1 MTLTDSQGRWIN
13 YLRLSITDRC
23 NLRCTYCMPPEGIP
37 KLTHSDILSYEDLHR
52 IARQAVG
59 LGLDKIRITGG
70 EPLVRKGVVG
80 FLERLAT
87 IAGLTELVLSTNG
100 VLLRQ
105 MARDLRRAGVQ
116 RLNVSLDSLKPE
128 TFARITRGGDLQQV
142 LDGLDAAELAGFP
155 PVKIN
160 MVVMRGINDAEVLD
174 FAALTLR
181 KACTV
186 RFIEYMPTMLD
197 PEWHSLWVPG
207 RELLERIERR
217 YALRPLDVT
226 DRAGPARNFRIVGAA
241 GTLGVITPVSHH
253 FCDRC
258 NRIRLTATGMARGC
272 LFAGYGVDLKPY
284 LRAGDEALREVL
296 RQVVTR
302 KPVWHN
308 LLAAQPAYSPF
319 AMAHIGG

>member
-1 MTLTDSQGRWIN
+1 
-13 YLRLSITDRC
+13 
-23 NLRCTYCMPPEGIP
+23 MPPEGVP
-37 KLTHSDILSYEDLHR
+37 KLSHSDILSYEDLHR
-52 IARQAVG
+52 IACQAVG

-80 FLERLAT
+80 FLEKLAA
-87 IAGLTELVLSTNG
+87 IPGLTELVLSTNG

-142 LDGLDAAELAGFP
+142 LDGLDAAAQAGFP

-160 MVVMRGINDAEVLD
+160 MVVMRGVNDDEVLD
-174 FAALTLR
+174 FAALTLH
-181 KACTV
+181 KAFTV

-197 PEWHSLWVPG
+197 PDWRSLWVPG
-207 RELLERIERR
+207 RELLERIEQR
-217 YALRPLDVT
+217 YPLRPLDT
-226 DRAGPARNFRIVGAA
+226 ADRAGPARNFRIAGAA
-241 GTLGVITPVSHH
+241 GTLGVITPISHH

-258 NRIRLTATGMARGC
+258 NRIRVTATGMARGC
-272 LFAGYGVDLKPY
+272 LFAGRGVDLKPY
-284 LRAGDEALREVL
+284 LQAGDEALREVL
-296 RQVVTR
+296 RQIVTG
-302 KPVWHN
+302 KPVRHG

>member
-1 MTLTDSQGRWIN
+1 
-13 YLRLSITDRC
+13 
-23 NLRCTYCMPPEGIP
+23 MPPEGIP
-37 KLTHSDILSYEDLHR
+37 KLTHGDILSYEDLHR
-52 IARQAVG
+52 IAHQAVG

-87 IAGLTELVLSTNG
+87 ISGLTELVLSTNG

-116 RLNVSLDSLKPE
+116 RLNVSLDSLKPQ

-142 LDGLDAAELAGFP
+142 LDGLDAAEQAGFP

-181 KACTV
+181 RACTV

-197 PEWHSLWVPG
+197 PDWRALWVPG

-217 YALRPLDVT
+217 YPLRPLGDA
-226 DRAGPARNFRIVGAA
+226 DRAGPARNFRITGAA
-241 GTLGVITPVSHH
+241 GTLGVITPISHH

-258 NRIRLTATGMARGC
+258 NRIRVTATGLARGC
-272 LFAGYGVDLKPY
+272 LFAGHGVDLKPH
-284 LRAGDEALREVL
+284 LQAGDEVLREVL
-296 RQVVTR
+296 RQVVTW

>member
-1 MTLTDSQGRWIN
+1 
-13 YLRLSITDRC
+13 
-23 NLRCTYCMPPEGIP
+23 MPPEGVP
-37 KLTHSDILSYEDLHR
+37 KLSHSDILSYEDLHR
-52 IARQAVG
+52 IACQAVG

-80 FLERLAT
+80 FLEKLAA
-87 IAGLTELVLSTNG
+87 IPGLTELVLSTNG

-142 LDGLDAAELAGFP
+142 LDGLDAAAQAGFP

-160 MVVMRGINDAEVLD
+160 MVVMRGVNDDEVLD
-174 FAALTLR
+174 FAALTLH
-181 KACTV
+181 KAFTV

-197 PEWHSLWVPG
+197 PDWRSLWVPG
-207 RELLERIERR
+207 RELLERIEQR
-217 YALRPLDVT
+217 YPLRPLDT
-226 DRAGPARNFRIVGAA
+226 ADRAGPARNFRIAGAA
-241 GTLGVITPVSHH
+241 GTLGVITPISHH

-258 NRIRLTATGMARGC
+258 NRIRVTATGMARGC
-272 LFAGYGVDLKPY
+272 LFAGCGVDLKPY
-284 LRAGDEALREVL
+284 LQAGDEALREVL
-296 RQVVTR
+296 RQIVTG
-302 KPVWHN
+302 KPVRHG

>member
-1 MTLTDSQGRWIN
+1 MTLTDAQGRQIN
-13 YLRLSITDRC
+13 YLRLSVTDRC
-23 NLRCTYCMPPEGIP
+23 NLRCRYCMPPEGIP
-37 KLTHSDILSYEDLHR
+37 KLSHSDILSYEDLHR

-70 EPLVRKGVVG
+70 EPLVRRGVVG
-80 FLERLAT
+80 FLEKLAT
-87 IAGLTELVLSTNG
+87 IPGLTELVLSTNG

-160 MVVMRGINDAEVLD
+160 MVAMRGINDDEVLD

-197 PEWHSLWVPG
+197 PDWRSLWVPG

-217 YALRPLDVT
+217 YPLRPLDVT

-241 GTLGVITPVSHH
+241 GTLGVIAPISHH

-258 NRIRLTATGMARGC
+258 NRIRITATGMARGC
-272 LFAGYGVDLKPY
+272 LFAGDGVDLKPY
-284 LRAGDEALREVL
+284 LRAGDELLREVL

-308 LLAAQPAYSPF
+308 LLAAQPAHSPF

>member
-1 MTLTDSQGRWIN
+1 
-13 YLRLSITDRC
+13 
-23 NLRCTYCMPPEGIP
+23 MPPEGVP
-37 KLTHSDILSYEDLHR
+37 KLSHSDILSYEDLHR
-52 IARQAVG
+52 IACQAVG

-80 FLERLAT
+80 FLEKLAA
-87 IAGLTELVLSTNG
+87 IPGLTELVLSTNG

-142 LDGLDAAELAGFP
+142 LDGLDAAAQAGFP

-160 MVVMRGINDAEVLD
+160 MVVMRGVNDDEVLD
-174 FAALTLR
+174 FAALTLH
-181 KACTV
+181 KAFTV

-197 PEWHSLWVPG
+197 PDWRSLWVPG
-207 RELLERIERR
+207 RELLERIEQR
-217 YALRPLDVT
+217 YPLRPLDT
-226 DRAGPARNFRIVGAA
+226 ADRAGPARNFRIAGAA
-241 GTLGVITPVSHH
+241 GTLGVITPISHH

-258 NRIRLTATGMARGC
+258 NRIRVTATGMARGC
-272 LFAGYGVDLKPY
+272 LFAGCGVDLKPY
-284 LRAGDEALREVL
+284 LQAGDEALRQVL
-296 RQVVTR
+296 RQIVTG
-302 KPVWHN
+302 KPVRHG

>member
-1 MTLTDSQGRWIN
+1 MTLTGSQGRWIN

-37 KLTHSDILSYEDLHR
+37 KLTHNDILSYEDLHR

-80 FLERLAT
+80 FLEKLAT

-105 MARDLRRAGVQ
+105 MARDLRCAGVQ

-142 LDGLDAAELAGFP
+142 LDGLDAAEQAGFP

-186 RFIEYMPTMLD
+186 RFIEYMPTMLE
-197 PEWHSLWVPG
+197 PEWRSLWVPG
-207 RELLERIERR
+207 RELLERVERR
-217 YALRPLDVT
+217 YPLRPLDAA
-226 DRAGPARNFRIVGAA
+226 DRAGPARNFRIAGAA
-241 GTLGVITPVSHH
+241 GTLGVITPISHH

-258 NRIRLTATGMARGC
+258 NRIRITATGMAKGC
-272 LFAGYGVDLKPY
+272 LFAGHGVDLKPY
-284 LRAGDEALREVL
+284 LRAGDEVLREVL

-308 LLAAQPAYSPF
+308 LLAAQPPYSPF